1 MSVCSFIS
9 CLNNSKS
16 NKNVYKF
23 KESINETNIT
33 INNNKNNTNDL
44 NIDNNN
50 NNNFSN
56 Q

>member
-16 NKNVYKF
+16 NKNVTKF
-23 KESINETNIT
+23 KAINEESINETNIT
-33 INNNKNNTNDL
+33 INNINDL
-44 NIDNNN
+44 NINN
-50 NNNFSN
+50 NNNFNN